1 MRVLGCVLLALALA
15 ACGGD
20 DTINR
25 TNKTKATDEA
35 RSCFGVI
42 RTTLMAYY
50 RKHGEIPEDADLVKL
65 GVNTS
70 TLRFNWYTEYKLEL
84 DGDKE
89 DAYKGTKV
97 VALPKEGTVAPEM
110 TMKFESLK
118 TGEHTIRE

>member
-1 MRVLGCVLLALALA
+1 MRATGCLLLVLLLC

-20 DTINR
+20 DVVNR
-25 TNKTKATDEA
+25 TNKNKATEEA

-50 RKHGEIPEDADLVKL
+50 RKHGEIPADADLVKL

-84 DGDKE
+84 DGDAE
-89 DAYKGTKV
+89 DGYQGTKV
-97 VALPKEGTVAPEM
+97 IALPKEGTVAPQM

>member
-1 MRVLGCVLLALALA
+1 MTRAACILLALLLC

-20 DTINR
+20 DVVNR
-25 TNKTKATDEA
+25 TNKNKAVEEA

-42 RTTLMAYY
+42 RKTLMDYY
-50 RKHGEIPEDADLVKL
+50 RKHGEIPADADLVKL

-70 TLRFNWYTEYKLEL
+70 TLRFTWYTEYKLEL
-84 DGDKE
+84 DGDPE

-118 TGEHTIRE
+118 TGEHTIQN

>member
-1 MRVLGCVLLALALA
+1 LIALLLC

-20 DTINR
+20 DTVNR
-25 TNKTKATDEA
+25 TNKNKAVEEA

-50 RKHGEIPEDADLVKL
+50 RKHGEISEDADLVKL

-70 TLRFNWYTEYKLEL
+70 SLRYNWYTEYKLEL
-84 DGDKE
+84 DGDPE

-97 VALPKEGTVAPEM
+97 IALPKEGTVAPEM

-118 TGEHTIRE
+118 SGEHMIRE